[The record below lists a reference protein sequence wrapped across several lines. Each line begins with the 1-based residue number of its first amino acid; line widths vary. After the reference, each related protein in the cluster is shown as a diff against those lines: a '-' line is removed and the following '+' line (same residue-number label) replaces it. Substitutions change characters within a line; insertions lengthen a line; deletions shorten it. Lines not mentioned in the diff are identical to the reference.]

1 MMRLRQ
7 FIKQNPIAAVAIVG
21 GLLVAGAWRGYLAV
35 TAPAPVNVR
44 PATPAATAPPRAP
57 AAGTA
62 AQPPGPSGESPAGTT
77 ASGVKPA
84 PTASPPGTGA
94 APAAGAPGAPDSG
107 RDPFRSPIQPGR
119 APGGTGLPLPP
130 VPPLSPGGLP
140 LPGESVPAQPLA
152 PTYRVAGIIRDAVAL
167 AILEDGTRSYVVEA
181 GDELRPGVR
190 VTVIDV
196 SRGIVQLM
204 QGGTP
209 TELRLG
215 GGGKVP

>member
-1 MMRLRQ
+1 MTRLRQ
-7 FIKQNPIAAVAIVG
+7 FIKQNPIAAASIVG
-21 GLLVAGAWRGYLAV
+21 GLLVAAAWRGYLAV
-35 TAPAPVNVR
+35 VVPAPVDVR

-57 AAGTA
+57 AAGTT
-62 AQPPGPSGESPAGTT
+62 AQSPGPSGESPAGTT
-77 ASGVKPA
+77 PSGVKPA

-107 RDPFRSPIQPGR
+107 RDPFRPPIQPGG

-140 LPGESVPAQPLA
+140 VPGESVPAQP
-152 PTYRVAGIIRDAVAL
+152 PYRVAGIIRDAVAL

-190 VTVIDV
+190 VTAIDV

-215 GGGKVP
+215 GGGKSP

>member
-1 MMRLRQ
+1 MTRIREL
-7 FIKQNPIAAVAIVG
+7 IAKYPIAAAAIVV
-21 GLLVAGAWRGYLAV
+21 GLLAAAAWRGYLAV

-44 PATPAATAPPRAP
+44 PATPAA
-57 AAGTA
+57 GTT
-62 AQPPGPSGESPAGTT
+62 AQPSGPSGESPAGTT
-77 ASGVKPA
+77 PSGVKPA

-94 APAAGAPGAPDSG
+94 ASAAGAPGAPDSG
-107 RDPFRSPIQPGR
+107 RDPFRSPIQPGG

-130 VPPLSPGGLP
+130 VPPLSPG
-140 LPGESVPAQPLA
+140 ESVPAQPSA

-190 VTVIDV
+190 VAAIDV

-204 QGGTP
+204 KDGTP

-215 GGGKVP
+215 RGGKAP

>member
-7 FIKQNPIAAVAIVG
+7 FIKQNPIAAAAIVVG
-21 GLLVAGAWRGYLAV
+21 LVAAVAWRGYLAV
-35 TAPAPVNVR
+35 AVPAPVNVR
-44 PATPAATAPPRAP
+44 PATPAAGTTAQA
-57 AAGTA
+57 
-62 AQPPGPSGESPAGTT
+62 PGPSGESPAGTPS
-77 ASGVKPA
+77 SGVKPA
-84 PTASPPGTGA
+84 PTASPPSAGA

-107 RDPFRSPIQPGR
+107 RDPFRSPIQPGG

-140 LPGESVPAQPLA
+140 LPGESVPAQP
-152 PTYRVAGIIRDAVAL
+152 PYRVAGIIRDAVAL

-190 VTVIDV
+190 VTAIDV

-215 GGGKVP
+215 GGGKAP